1 MKNFQ
6 ETIEGI
12 APSIVKKRTIHGLP
26 LIALLGALMLTLL
39 LEALDQTIVGTA
51 TPRIIASLQGF
62 DRYTW
67 VATAYLLASTTVIPI
82 VGKLSDQLGRKWF
95 FVGGVIVFLLGSLL
109 AGTAQDMNQL
119 IAFRAVQGLGAGIG
133 IALVFTSVGD
143 IFPPAERSRWQG
155 TFAAVYGF
163 ASVVGPTLG
172 GWLTDHGPLLGSLV
186 TDSTRWRWIFYVNLP
201 VGALALLALFWYYP
215 QTNFTGNRKSG
226 GRKVPGR
233 IDVPGAF
240 LAAAA
245 TVCLLLGFTW
255 GSNQIYDWTSPQV
268 ILILVA
274 SVLLCALFFLV
285 ERFASEP
292 IVPLHLFR
300 NQLFAADG
308 VLAVTL
314 GMTLLSLVIYLPL
327 YLQGVLGESAT
338 SSGEVLTPLT
348 VSLVI
353 GSAVT
358 GIVLARIGRYQILAI
373 VGGILACI
381 GAFLLTRLDASSS
394 LLTASVAMIIIGVG
408 LGMFFP
414 LLNLVVQNGL
424 PRRFMGV
431 STSAVIYLRSLGQT
445 LGLAIVG
452 TIVNNTISTGL
463 HLPPGANELSA
474 QARKFATNPQVLIDP
489 TFRST
494 VVGTATYFAQKVAI
508 AKATAG
514 IPPGPHHDQMVAEA
528 SRSAAVQ
535 AAQHEQIV
543 LLQVFAAL
551 KQTLT
556 TALTNGFWCIFIFCL
571 IALLAT
577 VFLKDVPL
585 SKEFNDEEDGDTSIM

>member
-1 MKNFQ
+1 MINPREAVK
-6 ETIEGI
+6 GI
-12 APSIVKKRTIHGLP
+12 ASPTVKKRTIHGFS

-67 VATAYLLASTTVIPI
+67 VATAYLLASTTVIPV
-82 VGKLSDQLGRKWF
+82 VGKLSDQFGRKWF
-95 FVGGVIVFLLGSLL
+95 FVGGVIIFLLGSLL
-109 AGTAQDMNQL
+109 SGMAQDMNQL
-119 IAFRAVQGLGAGIG
+119 IAFRAVQGLGAGSG

-155 TFAAVYGF
+155 IFAAVYGF

-172 GWLTDHGPLLGSLV
+172 GWLTDHGPLLGDQV
-186 TDSTRWRWIFYVNLP
+186 TDTTRWRWIFYVNLP
-201 VGALALLALFWYYP
+201 VGVIALLALLLYYP
-215 QTNFTGNRKSG
+215 LNFIERSE
-226 GRKVPGR
+226 GREALRR
-233 IDVPGAF
+233 IDIPGAF

-245 TVCLLLGFTW
+245 SICLLLGLTW
-255 GSNQIYDWTSPQV
+255 GGNQIYDWSSPQV

-274 SVLLCALFFLV
+274 SVLLYVLFFLI

-292 IVPLHLFR
+292 ILPLHLFR
-300 NQLFAADG
+300 NRLFVADSM
-308 VLAVTL
+308 LAVAL
-314 GMTLLSLVIYLPL
+314 GMVLLSLVIYLPL

-338 SSGEVLTPLT
+338 NSGEVITPLT
-348 VSLVI
+348 ISLVV

-358 GIVLARIGRYQILAI
+358 GIVLARIGRYQMLAI

-381 GAFLLTRLDASSS
+381 GTFLLTRLNASAS
-394 LLTASVAMIIIGVG
+394 LLTTSVAMIVVGIG

-424 PRRFMGV
+424 SRRFMGV
-431 STSAVIYLRSLGQT
+431 STGAITYLRSLGQT

-452 TIVNNTISTGL
+452 TVVNHTISGAL
-463 HLPPGANELSA
+463 HLPPSANELSA

-508 AKATAG
+508 AKATAS
-514 IPPGPHHDQMVAEA
+514 IAPGPHHDQKIAEA

-535 AAQHEQIV
+535 AAQHEQMV
-543 LLQVFAAL
+543 LLQIFAAL
-551 KQTLT
+551 KQALT
-556 TALTNGFWCIFIFCL
+556 IALTNGFWCIFIFCL

-585 SKEFNDEEDGDTSIM
+585 SKEFTDGEYDVEQKV